1 MSETRKRA
9 KYTLKSNTEA
19 VRFVNLG
26 QDVSVTGNI

>member
-9 KYTLKSNTEA
+9 KYTLKYNTEA